1 VSVTDFWTL
10 AITAVDAQT
19 HTLDSVKEWEVANRH
34 ALFR

>member
-1 VSVTDFWTL
+1 VTDFWTL

-19 HTLDSVKEWEVANRH
+19 HTLDSVKEWEVANRR